1 MTTALQTTHQDDDRL
16 ARMHQAYVGKVNALV
31 AAGREGLAHELAETY
46 RVESG
51 IADATAAPAAPR
63 PSAVWSR
70 RTRDSLRRFDRYT
83 LEVFNPGPPYG
94 LRTSRSN

>member
-1 MTTALQTTHQDDDRL
+1 MTTALQTHQDDDRL

-31 AAGREGLAHELAETY
+31 AAGREGLSQELAETY

-51 IADATAAPAAPR
+51 IADATAAPAASR
-63 PSAVWSR
+63 PSAAWSQ

-83 LEVFNPGPPYG
+83 LDVFNPPPPYG
-94 LRTSRSN
+94 PGMARSY